1 VISVL
6 IFWHNPVSGI
16 EYHDKCV
23 LLLSENL
30 FSNELFPKGSFP
42 KEHFSRESLMQLNSI
57 AELIADIRAGKMV
70 ILMDDEDRENE
81 GDVIMAAEHVTTEA
95 INFMAR
101 FARGLICLPMTR
113 ERCQHLRLPLMVEEN
128 HSGFGTKFT
137 VSIEAATGVTTGIS
151 AADRARTVQAAVAK
165 NATASDIVQP
175 GHVFPLV
182 AEPGGVLRRAGHTE
196 AACDLAS
203 LAGCEPAGVIC
214 EVMNDDGSMARR
226 PDLEAFAKAHGLKMG
241 TIADLIQYRLH
252 HEATIERVSDHEVET
267 WYGKFRLFS
276 YRDKLDALTHLA
288 LVKGEIKAGEEVPV
302 RVHQI
307 DPIRDLISAKL
318 QGNTSWNL
326 YSVMRYLARCETG
339 VVIILGQDYD
349 SASMADR
356 IEAFFAGEV
365 KPVQSEGPAWR
376 NVGTGSQ
383 ILQDLGVT
391 RMKLLSSPLRFNAL
405 SGFGLEITE
414 YVDAK

>member
-1 VISVL
+1 
-6 IFWHNPVSGI
+6 
-16 EYHDKCV
+16 
-23 LLLSENL
+23 
-30 FSNELFPKGSFP
+30 
-42 KEHFSRESLMQLNSI
+42 MALNSI
-57 AELIADIRAGKMV
+57 EEIIADMRAGKMV

-81 GDVIMAAEHVTTEA
+81 GDIIMAAEHVTTED

-101 FARGLICLPMTR
+101 FARGLICMPMTR
-113 ERCQHLRLPLMVEEN
+113 ERCQRLNIPLMVEEN

-165 NATASDIVQP
+165 NAKASDIVQP
-175 GHVFPLV
+175 GHIFPLI

-196 AACDLAS
+196 AACDLAE

-214 EVMNDDGSMARR
+214 EIMNDDGSMARR
-226 PDLEAFAKAHGLKMG
+226 PDLEAFAKEHNLKIG

-252 HEATIERVSDHEVET
+252 HENTVQRVSEHDVET
-267 WYGKFRLFS
+267 WYGKFRLVT
-276 YRDKLDALTHLA
+276 YKDKLDPLTHLA
-288 LVKGEIKAGEEVPV
+288 LVKGDIKAGDEVPV

-307 DPIRDLISAKL
+307 DPVRDLISAKYS
-318 QGNTSWNL
+318 GNASWNL
-326 YSVMRYLARCETG
+326 YSVMYYLANCDKG

-349 SASMADR
+349 SAGLADH
-356 IEAFFAGEV
+356 IQAAFSGGI
-365 KPVQSEGPAWR
+365 KPVQEQKLAWR

-391 RMKLLSSPLRFNAL
+391 RMKLLSSPVRFNAL

-414 YVDAK
+414 YIEAK